1 MEATL
6 SICLRTSNASFE
18 EKLNVDDDY
27 VSLCNK
33 ILFQGIKSLGD
44 CKRFYAKDP
53 QWHYV
58 VDRIY
63 LNAFGNVGGFLND
76 A

>member
-33 ILFQGIKSLGD
+33 ILF
-44 CKRFYAKDP
+44 
-53 QWHYV
+53 
-58 VDRIY
+58 
-63 LNAFGNVGGFLND
+63 
-76 A
+76 